1 MQKTWN
7 ISTGDF
13 SRKEPQNMEKV
24 QDLQEMQ
31 EDATQ
36 EPRGGLSGL
45 ENIRLPEEWV
55 NKVMADYDATQRAR
69 RAPQKGSRTAP
80 EPLPE
85 GFIET
90 AAGILI
96 HSLLKA
102 DKEKDIAAAVEG
114 FLTAAEDITPQR
126 ARELYREHY
135 T

>member
-1 MQKTWN
+1 
-7 ISTGDF
+7 
-13 SRKEPQNMEKV
+13 MEEL
-24 QDLQEMQ
+24 DELQGVPT
-31 EDATQ
+31 DAL
-36 EPRGGLSGL
+36 RGVD
-45 ENIRLPEEWV
+45 IRLPEEWV
-55 NKVMADYDATQRAR
+55 QSIMQQTDAER
-69 RAPQKGSRTAP
+69 RAKRSPGRQQEKP

-85 GFIET
+85 GFTET